1 MLRFTPC
8 KPPLLA
14 NNRLRKPCDWFMAK
28 DGITDALSPLTMKK
42 IAICVC

>member
-42 IAICVC
+42 